1 MSKKRTTYSTEFKTK
16 LVLEMLKDE
25 KTLNEIASANNIV
38 PKNLVNWKAIF
49 LANAELA
56 MEPSKGLFSA
66 IMTKKGY

>member
-1 MSKKRTTYSTEFKTK
+1 MSKKTNNTEFKTK

-49 LANAELA
+49 YTT
-56 MEPSKGLFSA
+56 PKIKTIFYK
-66 IMTKKGY
+66 I